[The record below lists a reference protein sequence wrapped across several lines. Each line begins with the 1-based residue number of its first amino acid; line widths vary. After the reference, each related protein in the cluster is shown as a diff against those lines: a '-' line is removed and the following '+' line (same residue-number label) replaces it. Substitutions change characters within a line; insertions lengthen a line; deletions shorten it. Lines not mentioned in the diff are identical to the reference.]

1 MNVLEEPSGAGCS
14 NRGYGI
20 FSEYGAKSM
29 ALPALRAGGYSRGK
43 KKKRKKETDK
53 HALSKYCQEEPK
65 RTTVAGA
72 ASALSHLIHRAALW
86 VSIPFTMRKPRLRDV
101 KKCVPGS
108 TVNQWQVCQ
117 VLKLASH
124 VRR

>member
-29 ALPALRAGGYSRGK
+29 ALPALRAGGYSGGAGGE
-43 KKKRKKETDK
+43 KETDK

-65 RTTVAGA
+65 RTTVCRCSFCVISFDPQSSPMG
-72 ASALSHLIHRAALW
+72 IHPVYDEETETQRREE
-86 VSIPFTMRKPRLRDV
+86 M
-101 KKCVPGS
+101 CPGFHS
-108 TVNQWQVCQ
+108 
-117 VLKLASH
+117 
-124 VRR
+124 